1 MRNEKISYM
10 RLAIKEAQKNFK
22 TMAGGPF
29 GACIIKGKRVLAVA
43 RNTVLKK
50 DATAHAEINAIRAAS
65 RKLKSFNLS
74 GCVIYSTTEPC
85 PMCFAAIHWSGIS
98 QVVYG
103 TTILEAKRIGFNELT
118 ISAAKLK
125 KIGKLKIKLTKSVL
139 ANECRKLF
147 ESWAALPNK
156 KFY

>member
-1 MRNEKISYM
+1 
-10 RLAIKEAQKNFK
+10 
-22 TMAGGPF
+22 
-29 GACIIKGKRVLAVA
+29 
-43 RNTVLKK
+43 
-50 DATAHAEINAIRAAS
+50 
-65 RKLKSFNLS
+65 
-74 GCVIYSTTEPC
+74 
-85 PMCFAAIHWSGIS
+85 MCFAAIHWSGIS

>member
-125 KIGKLKIKLTKSVL
+125 KMGKLKIKLTKSVL